1 MGCIL
6 GKFFS
11 RGRRGDLMV
20 VSALDSGWN
29 GPGSGP
35 DGGHC
40 GKTFYSHGASLY
52 LAAYR

>member
-1 MGCIL
+1 MGCVL

-40 GKTFYSHGASLY
+40 GKTMGH
-52 LAAYR
+52 